1 MIDDGLLLLPFLF
14 VVIVFLV
21 IPGFRIVM
29 QYQKGIVFTLGRYT
43 STRDP
48 GLRWFVPYIQTME
61 KIDMRIMTV
70 DVPKQ
75 EVMTKD
81 NIPVNINAVVYF
93 RVKDPEK
100 AVVEISDY
108 VLAVIQQ
115 SQSALKDVVGTND
128 LDTIL
133 SERKRIG
140 DEIKSIV
147 DMATDKWGVDI
158 DAINVQ
164 EIELPEDMK
173 RAMAKQAEAERNR
186 RAMIISAQGE
196 VESAKKMLEAAQTL
210 EQSPVTIQLKTLQ
223 TMKDISSSQ
232 SQTIAMFPVEL
243 VNLLGGKKPNS

>member
-1 MIDDGLLLLPFLF
+1 MITLIPILF
-14 VVIVFLV
+14 AVIIVIV

-29 QYQKGIVFTLGRYT
+29 QYQKGIVFTLGKYT

-48 GLRWFVPYIQTME
+48 GLRWFFPYIQTME

-93 RVKDPEK
+93 KVKNPEN
-100 AVVEISDY
+100 AVIQIADY
-108 VLAVIQQ
+108 VFAVIQQ
-115 SQSALKDVVGTND
+115 SQSALKDVIGTND

-140 DEIKSIV
+140 EEIKNIV
-147 DMATDKWGVDI
+147 DQATDKWGIDI
-158 DAINVQ
+158 EAINVQ

-186 RAMIISAQGE
+186 RAMVISAQGE
-196 VESAKKMLEAAQTL
+196 VESAKKMLEAATTL
-210 EQSPVTIQLKTLQ
+210 EKSPVTMQLKTLQ
-223 TMKDISSSQ
+223 TLKDISSSP
-232 SQTIAMFPVEL
+232 SQTIAVFPVEL
-243 VNLLGGKKPNS
+243 INLLGSKK

>member
-1 MIDDGLLLLPFLF
+1 MTVFPFIFVF
-14 VVIVFLV
+14 VVFIV

-43 STRDP
+43 STRNP
-48 GLRWFVPYIQTME
+48 GLRWFIPYIQTMQ

-93 RVKDPEK
+93 RVSNPEN

-115 SQSALKDVVGTND
+115 SQSALKDVIGTND

-140 DEIKSIV
+140 IEIKNIV
-147 DMATDKWGVDI
+147 DQATEKWGVDI
-158 DAINVQ
+158 EAINVQ

-186 RAMIISAQGE
+186 RAMVIAAQGE
-196 VESAKKMLEAAQTL
+196 VESAQKMLEAAKTL
-210 EQSPVTIQLKTLQ
+210 EQSSVTIQLKTLQ
-223 TMKDISSSQ
+223 TIKDISSSQ
-232 SQTIAMFPVEL
+232 SQTVALFPIEL
-243 VNLLGGKKPNS
+243 MNLLNKK

>member
-1 MIDDGLLLLPFLF
+1 MEVLVPLLVFFLI
-14 VVIVFLV
+14 VIV
-21 IPGFRIVM
+21 IPGFRVVM
-29 QYQKGIVFTLGRYT
+29 QYEKGIIFTLGRYT

-48 GLRWFVPYIQTME
+48 GLRWFFPGIQNMH

-93 RVKDPEK
+93 KVKNPEN
-100 AVVEISDY
+100 AVIEISDY
-108 VLAVIQQ
+108 VFAVIQQ
-115 SQSALKDVVGTND
+115 SQSALKDVIGTND

-140 DEIKSIV
+140 EEIKTIV
-147 DMATDKWGVDI
+147 DQATDKWGIDI
-158 DAINVQ
+158 EAINVQ

-186 RAMIISAQGE
+186 RAMVISAQGE
-196 VESAKKMLEAAQTL
+196 VESAKKMLEAAHTL
-210 EQSPVTIQLKTLQ
+210 EKSPVTIQLKTLQ
-223 TMKDISSSQ
+223 TIKDISSSQ
-232 SQTIAMFPVEL
+232 SQTIALFPVEL
-243 VNLLGGKKPNS
+243 ANLLTGRKE

>member
-1 MIDDGLLLLPFLF
+1 MSETTAFMIPLAFFLIIF
-14 VVIVFLV
+14 IV

-29 QYQKGIVFTLGRYT
+29 QYEKGIIFTLGRYT

-48 GLRWFVPYIQTME
+48 GLRWFIPYIQTMQ

-93 RVKDPEK
+93 RVKDPER
-100 AVVEISDY
+100 AVVEIANY
-108 VLAVIQQ
+108 VLAVVQQ

-147 DMATDKWGVDI
+147 DIATEKWGVDI

-186 RAMIISAQGE
+186 RAMIIAAQGE
-196 VESAKKMLEAAQTL
+196 VESAKKMPEAAQTL

-232 SQTIAMFPVEL
+232 SQTIAMFPAEL
-243 VNLLGGKKPNS
+243 ISLMGGKK

>member
-1 MIDDGLLLLPFLF
+1 MDLITIFPIIILF
-14 VVIVFLV
+14 IIFIV
-21 IPGFRIVM
+21 IPGFRVVM

-43 STRDP
+43 STRDA
-48 GLRWFVPYIQTME
+48 GLRWFIPYIQTMQ

-93 RVKDPEK
+93 RVSNPEN

-115 SQSALKDVVGTND
+115 SQSALKDVIGTND

-140 DEIKSIV
+140 VEIKNIV
-147 DMATDKWGVDI
+147 DQATEKWGVDI
-158 DAINVQ
+158 EAINVQ

-186 RAMIISAQGE
+186 RAMVIAAQGE
-196 VESAKKMLEAAQTL
+196 VESAQKMLEAAKTL
-210 EQSPVTIQLKTLQ
+210 EQSSVTIQLKTLQ
-223 TMKDISSSQ
+223 TIKDISSSQ
-232 SQTIAMFPVEL
+232 SQTVALFPVEIM
-243 VNLLGGKKPNS
+243 NLLGKK

>member
-1 MIDDGLLLLPFLF
+1 MSETTAFMIPLAFFLIIF
-14 VVIVFLV
+14 IV

-29 QYQKGIVFTLGRYT
+29 QYEKGIIFTLGRYT

-48 GLRWFVPYIQTME
+48 GLRWFIPYIQTMQ

-93 RVKDPEK
+93 RVKDPER
-100 AVVEISDY
+100 AVVEIANY
-108 VLAVIQQ
+108 VLAVVQQ

-147 DMATDKWGVDI
+147 DIATEKWDF
-158 DAINVQ
+158 Q
-164 EIELPEDMK
+164 
-173 RAMAKQAEAERNR
+173 Q
-186 RAMIISAQGE
+186 
-196 VESAKKMLEAAQTL
+196 
-210 EQSPVTIQLKTLQ
+210 
-223 TMKDISSSQ
+223 
-232 SQTIAMFPVEL
+232 
-243 VNLLGGKKPNS
+243 

>member
-1 MIDDGLLLLPFLF
+1 MITLLCALF
-14 VVIVFLV
+14 VLTFVII

-29 QYQKGIVFTLGRYT
+29 QYEKGVVFTLGRYT

-48 GLRWFVPYIQTME
+48 GLRWFIPYIQTMQ

-93 RVKDPEK
+93 KVKNPEN
-100 AVVEISDY
+100 AVIQISNY
-108 VLAVIQQ
+108 VFAVIQQ
-115 SQSALKDVVGTND
+115 SQSALKDVIGTND

-140 DEIKSIV
+140 EEIKNIV
-147 DMATDKWGVDI
+147 DMATDKWGIDI
-158 DAINVQ
+158 EAINVQ

-186 RAMIISAQGE
+186 RAMVISAQGE
-196 VESAKKMLEAAQTL
+196 VESAQKMLEAAHTL
-210 EQSPVTIQLKTLQ
+210 EKSAVTMQLKTLQ
-223 TMKDISSSQ
+223 TIKDISSSQ
-232 SQTIAMFPVEL
+232 SQTIALFPAEL
-243 VNLLGGKKPNS
+243 VNLLNNKK

>member
-1 MIDDGLLLLPFLF
+1 MIVLWPILIFLI
-14 VVIVFLV
+14 IVFV

-29 QYQKGIVFTLGRYT
+29 QYEKGIIFTLGRYT

-48 GLRWFVPYIQTME
+48 GLRWFVPYIQNMQ

-93 RVKDPEK
+93 KVKNPEN
-100 AVVEISDY
+100 AVIQISDY
-108 VLAVIQQ
+108 IFAVIQQ
-115 SQSALKDVVGTND
+115 SQSALKDVIGTND
-128 LDTIL
+128 LDTTL

-140 DEIKSIV
+140 EEIKNIV
-147 DMATDKWGVDI
+147 DQATEKWGIDI

-186 RAMIISAQGE
+186 RAMIIAAQGE
-196 VESAKKMLEAAQTL
+196 VESAKKMLEAAETL
-210 EQSPVTIQLKTLQ
+210 EKSPVTMQLKTLQ
-223 TMKDISSSQ
+223 TIKDISSSQ
-232 SQTIAMFPVEL
+232 SQTIALFPVEL
-243 VNLLGGKKPNS
+243 INCLKDKKQA

>member
-1 MIDDGLLLLPFLF
+1 MIVLLPILIFLI
-14 VVIVFLV
+14 IVFI

-29 QYQKGIVFTLGRYT
+29 QYEKGIVFTLGRYT

-48 GLRWFVPYIQTME
+48 GLRWFVPYIQNMQ

-93 RVKDPEK
+93 KVKNPEN
-100 AVVEISDY
+100 AVIQISDY
-108 VLAVIQQ
+108 IFAVIQQ
-115 SQSALKDVVGTND
+115 SQSALKDVIGTND
-128 LDTIL
+128 LDTTL

-140 DEIKSIV
+140 EEIKNIV
-147 DMATDKWGVDI
+147 DQATEKWGIDI

-186 RAMIISAQGE
+186 RAMIIAAQGE
-196 VESAKKMLEAAQTL
+196 VESAKKMLEAAETL
-210 EQSPVTIQLKTLQ
+210 EKSPVTMQLKTLQ
-223 TMKDISSSQ
+223 TIKDIASSQ
-232 SQTIAMFPVEL
+232 SQTIALFPIEL
-243 VNLLGGKKPNS
+243 ISCLKDKKQV

>member
-1 MIDDGLLLLPFLF
+1 MDFITIFPIIMLF
-14 VVIVFLV
+14 IIFIV
-21 IPGFRIVM
+21 IPGFRVVM

-43 STRDP
+43 STRDA
-48 GLRWFVPYIQTME
+48 GLRWFIPYIQTMQ

-93 RVKDPEK
+93 RVSNPEN

-108 VLAVIQQ
+108 ILAVIQQ
-115 SQSALKDVVGTND
+115 SQSALKDVIGTND

-140 DEIKSIV
+140 IEIKNIV
-147 DMATDKWGVDI
+147 DLATEKWGVDI
-158 DAINVQ
+158 EAINVQ

-186 RAMIISAQGE
+186 RAMVIAAQGE
-196 VESAKKMLEAAQTL
+196 LESAQKMLEAAKTL

-223 TMKDISSSQ
+223 TIKDVSSSQ
-232 SQTIAMFPVEL
+232 SQTITLFPVEL
-243 VNLLGGKKPNS
+243 MNLLGKK

>member
-1 MIDDGLLLLPFLF
+1 MEIFIPLLIVIF
-14 VVIVFLV
+14 VLII

-29 QYQKGIVFTLGRYT
+29 QYEKGIVFTLGRYT

-48 GLRWFVPYIQTME
+48 GLRWIVPFIQNMA

-93 RVKDPEK
+93 KVKNPEN
-100 AVVEISDY
+100 AVIEISDY
-108 VLAVIQQ
+108 VFAVIQQ
-115 SQSALKDVVGTND
+115 SQSALKDVIGTND
-128 LDTIL
+128 LDTTL

-140 DEIKSIV
+140 EEIKQIV
-147 DMATDKWGVDI
+147 DSATDKWGIDI
-158 DAINVQ
+158 EAINVQ

-186 RAMIISAQGE
+186 RAMVIAAQGE
-196 VESAKKMLEAAQTL
+196 VESAQKMLEAAETL
-210 EQSPVTIQLKTLQ
+210 EKSSITMQLKTLQ
-223 TMKDISSSQ
+223 TIKDISSSQ
-232 SQTIAMFPVEL
+232 SQTIALFPAEMI
-243 VNLLGGKKPNS
+243 NLFSNKK

>member
-1 MIDDGLLLLPFLF
+1 MEIILPVLSLLVVF
-14 VVIVFLV
+14 VI

-29 QYQKGIVFTLGRYT
+29 QYEKGIVFTLGRYT
-43 STRDP
+43 STRDA
-48 GLRWFVPYIQTME
+48 GLRWFVPYIQTMQ

-93 RVKDPEK
+93 KVKNPEN
-100 AVVEISDY
+100 AVIQISDY
-108 VLAVIQQ
+108 VFAVIQQ
-115 SQSALKDVVGTND
+115 SQSALKDVIGTND

-140 DEIKSIV
+140 EEIKNIV
-147 DMATDKWGVDI
+147 DQATDKWGIDI
-158 DAINVQ
+158 EAINVQ

-186 RAMIISAQGE
+186 RAMVIAALGE
-196 VESAKKMLEAAQTL
+196 VESAKKMLEAASTL
-210 EQSPVTIQLKTLQ
+210 EKSSVTMQLKTLQ
-223 TMKDISSSQ
+223 TIKDIASSQ
-232 SQTIAMFPVEL
+232 SQTIALFPVEL
-243 VNLLGGKKPNS
+243 INMLPKGK

>member
-1 MIDDGLLLLPFLF
+1 MTALIFPLGLIIVMF
-14 VVIVFLV
+14 VIA
-21 IPGFRIVM
+21 GFRILF
-29 QYQKGIVFTLGRYT
+29 QYEKGVVFTLGRYT

-48 GLRWFVPYIQTME
+48 GLTWIIPLIQEMR

-93 RVKDPEK
+93 RVKNPEA
-100 AVVEISDY
+100 AVIQISNY
-108 VLAVIQQ
+108 VFAVIQQ
-115 SQSALKDVVGTND
+115 SQSALKDVIGTND
-128 LDTIL
+128 LDVTL

-140 DEIKSIV
+140 EEIKNIV
-147 DMATDKWGVDI
+147 DAATDKWGIDI
-158 DAINVQ
+158 EAINVQ

-196 VESAKKMLEAAQTL
+196 VESAQKMLEAAKTL
-210 EQSPVTIQLKTLQ
+210 EQSPITMQLKTLQ
-223 TMKDISSSQ
+223 TIKDISASQ
-232 SQTIAMFPVEL
+232 SQTIALFPADL
-243 VNLLGGKKPNS
+243 SNLLGNTLKK

>member
-1 MIDDGLLLLPFLF
+1 MSETTAFMIPLAFFLIIF
-14 VVIVFLV
+14 IV

-29 QYQKGIVFTLGRYT
+29 QYEKGIIFTLGRYT
-43 STRDP
+43 STRNP
-48 GLRWFVPYIQTME
+48 GLRWFIPYIQTMQ

-93 RVKDPEK
+93 RVKDPER
-100 AVVEISDY
+100 AVVEIANY
-108 VLAVIQQ
+108 VLAVVQQ

-147 DMATDKWGVDI
+147 DIATEKWGVDI

-186 RAMIISAQGE
+186 RAMIIAAQGE

-232 SQTIAMFPVEL
+232 SQTIAMFPAEL
-243 VNLLGGKKPNS
+243 ISLMGGKK

>member
-1 MIDDGLLLLPFLF
+1 MEFFITVFSILLVF
-14 VVIVFLV
+14 IVFIV
-21 IPGFRIVM
+21 IPGFRVVM

-43 STRDP
+43 STRNP
-48 GLRWFVPYIQTME
+48 GLRWFIPYIQTMQ

-93 RVKDPEK
+93 RVSNPEN

-115 SQSALKDVVGTND
+115 SQSALKDVIGTND

-140 DEIKSIV
+140 VEIKNIV
-147 DMATDKWGVDI
+147 DQATEKWGVDI
-158 DAINVQ
+158 EAINVQ

-186 RAMIISAQGE
+186 RAMVIAAQGE
-196 VESAKKMLEAAQTL
+196 VESAQKMLEAAKTL
-210 EQSPVTIQLKTLQ
+210 EQSSVTIQLKTLQ
-223 TMKDISSSQ
+223 TIKDISSSQ
-232 SQTIAMFPVEL
+232 SQTVAFFPVEIM
-243 VNLLGGKKPNS
+243 NLLGKK

>member
-1 MIDDGLLLLPFLF
+1 MLVSILPILF
-14 VVIVFLV
+14 VLLFVII

-29 QYQKGIVFTLGRYT
+29 QYEKGIIFTLGRYT

-48 GLRWFVPYIQTME
+48 GLRWFVPYIQTMQ

-81 NIPVNINAVVYF
+81 NIPVNIKAVVYF
-93 RVKDPEK
+93 KVNNPEK
-100 AVVEISDY
+100 AVIQISDY
-108 VLAVIQQ
+108 IFAVIQQ
-115 SQSALKDVVGTND
+115 SQSALKDVIGTND

-140 DEIKSIV
+140 EEIKNIV
-147 DMATDKWGVDI
+147 DMTTDKWGIDI
-158 DAINVQ
+158 EAINVQ

-186 RAMIISAQGE
+186 RAMVISAQGE
-196 VESAKKMLEAAQTL
+196 VESAQKMLEAANTL
-210 EQSPVTIQLKTLQ
+210 EKSPVTMQLKTLQ
-223 TMKDISSSQ
+223 TIKDISASQ

-243 VNLLGGKKPNS
+243 INLLGNKK

>member
-1 MIDDGLLLLPFLF
+1 MLVSILPILF
-14 VVIVFLV
+14 VLLFVII

-29 QYQKGIVFTLGRYT
+29 QYEKGIIFTLGRYT
-43 STRDP
+43 STRAP
-48 GLRWFVPYIQTME
+48 GLRWFVPYIQTMQ

-93 RVKDPEK
+93 KVNNPEK
-100 AVVEISDY
+100 AVIQISDY
-108 VLAVIQQ
+108 VFAVIQQ
-115 SQSALKDVVGTND
+115 SQSALKDVIGTND

-140 DEIKSIV
+140 EEIKNIV
-147 DMATDKWGVDI
+147 DMTTDKWGIDI
-158 DAINVQ
+158 EAINVQ

-186 RAMIISAQGE
+186 RAMVISAQGE
-196 VESAKKMLEAAQTL
+196 VESAQKMLEAANPL
-210 EQSPVTIQLKTLQ
+210 EKSPVTMQLKTLQ
-223 TMKDISSSQ
+223 TIKDISASQ

-243 VNLLGGKKPNS
+243 INLLGNKK